1 MKRKIITSVMIL
13 AIMLAA
19 VNIGA
24 VFAGAY
30 DTPFTTAIT
39 YQNVGNAATE
49 QLEIWFYANVDQET
63 PTVISR
69 PNLAAGAGTSV
80 FVGGLSEID
89 PGFQGTAIVVAD
101 QPMMATLVQV
111 PQAGTPVKSRPLSNG
126 FAAGTEDSL
135 IPTVNKNVFG
145 TQTTV
150 FSVQNTGSADT
161 PVTVKLYD
169 LDSNID
175 LTINETLKQGTG
187 MYVDL
192 YELASLG
199 DTWTGSA
206 VVETSGGSIVTSA
219 MESQL
224 VGNGSRAFEGVGEG
238 GLTIYMPSA
247 LCQYGPQNISTFFAI
262 QNTSL
267 TTSTSVTTSYYDTD
281 GVKQG
286 EVTNSI
292 GPGAKQSL
300 QTCNNTFSGF
310 LGSAVVESTTTP
322 IIVMGKAEGVVG
334 GSTGI
339 FTAFVGF
346 DTASNNVALPYVR
359 WATNTNFT
367 NNNGQRTYLAI
378 QNIGSSTIGVGELT
392 IQYIDKFGNLV
403 TTHTNDTAIGPGIK
417 FNSYATL
424 GSPSVSEF
432 GYYSDGSAGGSAI
445 VQGPSGS
452 ELAVI
457 ARVQGYN
464 TYNGLETGEDYNGM
478 DMP

>member
-1 MKRKIITSVMIL
+1 MKRKVITSVMVL

-19 VNIGA
+19 INVGA

-30 DTPFTTAIT
+30 DTAFTTAIT
-39 YQNVGNAATE
+39 YQNVGSAATQ
-49 QLEIWFYANVDQET
+49 QLEIWFYDSPGQDT
-63 PTVISR
+63 PIVIPR

-80 FVGGLSEID
+80 FVGGLSDID

-101 QPMMATLVQV
+101 QPMLATLVQV
-111 PQAGTPVKSRPLSNG
+111 PPDGTPVRSRPLSNG
-126 FAAGTEDSL
+126 FASGTEDSL
-135 IPTVNKNVFG
+135 IPTVNKNMFG
-145 TQTTV
+145 TSTTV
-150 FSVQNTGSADT
+150 FSVQNTGSTDT
-161 PVTVKLYD
+161 AVTVKLYD

-175 LTINETLKQGTG
+175 LTINETLKSGAG
-187 MYVDL
+187 MYVDA
-192 YELASLG
+192 YEQAALG

-224 VGNGSRAFEGVGEG
+224 VGNGARAFEGVGEG

-247 LCQYGPQNISTFFAI
+247 LCQRGPQKISTFFAI

-267 TTSTSVTTSYYDTD
+267 TNSTNVTTSYYDTD

-286 EVTNSI
+286 EVTNNI

-300 QTCNNTFSGF
+300 QTCNNTFTGF
-310 LGSAVVESTTTP
+310 LGSAVVESTSQP
-322 IIVMGKAEGVVG
+322 IIVMGKAESNIG
-334 GSTGI
+334 GNIGI
-339 FTAFVGF
+339 YSAFIGF
-346 DTASNNVALPYVR
+346 ESASNNVALPYVR
-359 WATNTNFT
+359 WATNNDFT

-378 QNIGSSTIGVGELT
+378 QNIGDTTIAVGELT
-392 IQYIDKFGNLV
+392 IQYIDRNGNLV
-403 TTHTNDTAIGPGIK
+403 TTHTNDTAIAPGIK
-417 FNSYATL
+417 FNSKAIDGT
-424 GSPSVSEF
+424 PTITEF
-432 GYYSDGSAGGSAI
+432 GYYHPGAGGSAI

-457 ARVQGYN
+457 ARVQGFD
-464 TYNGLETGEDYNGM
+464 TFTGLENGEDYNGM